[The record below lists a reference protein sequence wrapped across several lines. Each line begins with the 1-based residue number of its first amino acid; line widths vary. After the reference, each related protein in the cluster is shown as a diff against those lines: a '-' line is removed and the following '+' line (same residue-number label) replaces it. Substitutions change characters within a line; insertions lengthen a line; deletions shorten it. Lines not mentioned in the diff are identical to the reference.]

1 MTSSNPNPAPIRL
14 LRTEDLLDL
23 RFSFLGLR
31 LDDPLLG
38 RRTLLRA
45 DPAVEGWVVVEFGP
59 QHVTEQAFFESAGP
73 GLPAAGE
80 PGASEPHPAPP
91 VPARIGGRSVL
102 VFVVG
107 EQDRIDY
114 TPAGLLGAMRTL
126 PLRVVDAAR
135 APVTPAVTARLAE
148 AVADHR
154 AEHVLRA
161 VRTLAQLTARYD
173 AETALSA
180 VLGTRPPATHP
191 PTIAAP
197 EPAPEPGTERGPSRE
212 PRTEPVQQPRPD
224 PRQEPGQVQDLQPKP
239 GPENPLA
246 DPTNPRSGIELPYR
260 LLLSPTQ
267 DARWTHTVALD
278 PPQPQERI
286 ALWHT
291 GLRQETAR
299 VVWTR
304 DPDFVPDRV
313 SLPPPRQYEFRMPLD
328 SRDRHQLVHLT
339 SNFALTGDRPPEPV
353 DVRNLT
359 LSSLGG
365 GLDSIGRWPTPPED
379 LDVTQWR
386 HRAALGRDHYV
397 RVMYAGRLCPFGHRA
412 ELVKVTERK
421 FDHARPDRGAYL
433 SQRMFIVVREP
444 VINYDREVYGPGA
457 PPRDQLHLLFPFTSV
472 QLLTSVTPDLAE
484 PANLDGILP
493 SEYAFFAVPYGKDPT
508 NAEDAFR
515 FSVSAVD
522 RDGTLIEFQV
532 PLLFL
537 GKTAHHSPAHVTT
550 VVNQYNAQDSRP
562 TSGPPDQTAPI
573 GRVTATLRGQSMALA
588 PSKTPGDT
596 ALDVADAV
604 WGMETTE
611 ELLAEDSEAA
621 PRFVPRLRWARG
633 VLPQVSNL
641 SGFRSAVPLRYP
653 PPFVK
658 HGFGDGNQ
666 GELFVELLDSAPMA
680 FHHSGEKS
688 GALVTPSFSVAGVSR
703 LTGPVAA
710 PPLPRPPGVS
720 AVEVVGY
727 DWSAIAGG
735 GFDPTAFFGDNA
747 KLFGVIP
754 LVELL
759 KATGLD
765 NLQAPNFF
773 AETVDAVTGFLG
785 DLRRVRG
792 LTASLEQLFPEIAT
806 LVIRTTDS
814 AAIFAETL
822 TAFIVGRLKDDVEA
836 PGLDDVEN
844 AFRAFETAL
853 TLLRDNLPAATDAGV
868 RAVLERVQQQVA
880 TWQDTVGGALAL
892 KDAIQL
898 AAKGAKLA
906 DVVNARMEWAPD
918 LSDWPA
924 PPKDPVFHLPDGA
937 AGHLTLVVDR
947 RGALREGVPQ
957 GADVTC
963 TLSNFDL
970 ILVPGVLRGL
980 ELHFDRI
987 RFTMRIGKK
996 PDIEVKFGRVRFVK
1010 ELSFVETLR
1019 ELIPLD
1025 GFSDPPA
1032 IEVTSSGITAN
1043 YSMPLPSAAVGVFS
1057 LENIALSA
1065 SLQVPFIGG
1074 TLEVGFAFCRR
1085 EAPFRLTVSMLGGGG
1100 YFGIVLSAEKIK
1112 VLEAALEFGAAVSL
1126 NFGVASGS
1134 LSVMA
1139 GVYFRLDIECGVK
1152 LVGYLRARGEVD
1164 VLGLVSA
1171 SIELYLEIGYSG
1183 GYAVGRATLTISIEI
1198 GFFSESVEITCEKR
1212 FAGSGAAPAPLA
1224 ATAGLAAADPPPI
1237 SPPTFAD
1244 LMAGYP
1250 DPVTGEER
1258 DPVFEY
1264 CTAFAGVTR

>member
-73 GLPAAGE
+73 GLPVEGEPAAG
-80 PGASEPHPAPP
+80 EPHPAPP
-91 VPARIGGRSVL
+91 VPARIGGRSAL

-114 TPAGLLGAMRTL
+114 SPAGLLGAMRTL
-126 PLRVVDAAR
+126 PMCVVDAAR
-135 APVTPAVTARLAE
+135 APVTPTVTTRLAE
-148 AVADHR
+148 AMAGADHR

-161 VRTLAQLTARYD
+161 VRTLAELTARFD
-173 AETALSA
+173 AEAALSA
-180 VLGTRPPATHP
+180 VLGTGRPVAHPPAV
-191 PTIAAP
+191 
-197 EPAPEPGTERGPSRE
+197 PAPEAGPE
-212 PRTEPVQQPRPD
+212 PRPEPSL
-224 PRQEPGQVQDLQPKP
+224 EPKP

-246 DPTNPRSGIELPYR
+246 DPSNPRTGIELPYR

-365 GLDSIGRWPTPPED
+365 GLDSIGRWPAPPAD

-444 VINYDREVYGPGA
+444 VINYDREVYGPGD

-472 QLLTSVTPDLAE
+472 QLLTSVTPDLAV

-508 NAEDAFR
+508 KPEDAFR

-522 RDGTLIEFQV
+522 RDGRLVEFQV

-537 GKTAHHSPAHVTT
+537 GKTAHDERAHVTT
-550 VVNQYNAQDSRP
+550 VVDQYNKQDSRP
-562 TSGPPDQTAPI
+562 TSGPPDETASI
-573 GRVTATLRGQSMALA
+573 GRVTAALRGQSMALA
-588 PSKTPGDT
+588 PSRTPGDT
-596 ALDVADAV
+596 ALDVAEAV

-611 ELLAEDSEAA
+611 ELLAGDSEAA

-633 VLPQVSNL
+633 VLPQVRNL

-658 HGFGDGNQ
+658 HGFGDGNR
-666 GELFVELLDSAPMA
+666 GEVFVELLDSAPMT
-680 FHHSGEKS
+680 FHDAGEKS

-710 PPLPRPPGVS
+710 PPVPRRPGVS
-720 AVEVVGY
+720 AVEVDEY

-735 GFDPTAFFGDNA
+735 GFDPTAFFGENA

-773 AETVDAVTGFLG
+773 AETVDAVTGFLS

-792 LTASLEQLFPEIAT
+792 LTASLERLFPEIAT

-822 TAFIVGRLKDDVEA
+822 TAFIVGRLKDDHEA

-844 AFRAFETAL
+844 AFRAFSTAL
-853 TLLRDNLPAATDAGV
+853 TLLRDNLPAGADAGV

-898 AAKGAKLA
+898 AAKGAKLP
-906 DVVNARMEWAPD
+906 DVMNARMEWAPD
-918 LSDWPA
+918 LRDWPE
-924 PPKDPVFHLPDGA
+924 PPKCPVFHLPGEA

-970 ILVPGVLRGL
+970 ILVPGVLTGL

-987 RFTMRIGKK
+987 RFIMRIGKK
-996 PDIEVKFGRVRFVK
+996 PDIEVKFGRVRFVN

-1032 IEVTSSGITAN
+1032 IEVTRSGITAN

-1100 YFGIVLSAEKIK
+1100 YFGIVLSADRIK

-1171 SIELYLEIGYSG
+1171 SIELYLEIGYSE

-1212 FAGSGAAPAPLA
+1212 FAGSGVAPAPLA
-1224 ATAGLAAADPPPI
+1224 AAAGFAAADPPPI

-1244 LMAGYP
+1244 LMADYP

-1264 CTAFAGVTR
+1264 CTAFAGVTP

>member
-73 GLPAAGE
+73 GLPAEGE
-80 PGASEPHPAPP
+80 PGPGEPHPAPP
-91 VPARIGGRSVL
+91 VPARIGGRSAL

-114 TPAGLLGAMRTL
+114 SSVGLLAAMRTL
-126 PLRVVDAAR
+126 SLRVVDAAR
-135 APVTPAVTARLAE
+135 APVTPTVTARLAE
-148 AVADHR
+148 AMTAADHR

-161 VRTLAQLTARYD
+161 VRTLAELTARYD

-180 VLGTRPPATHP
+180 VLGTSRPTVHPPAVHP
-191 PTIAAP
+191 PAVAAP
-197 EPAPEPGTERGPSRE
+197 EPGRASGPEPSLA
-212 PRTEPVQQPRPD
+212 PR
-224 PRQEPGQVQDLQPKP
+224 P

-246 DPTNPRSGIELPYR
+246 DPTNPRTGIELPYR

-267 DARWTHTVALD
+267 DARWTHTIALD
-278 PPQPQERI
+278 PPQPQERV

-291 GLRQETAR
+291 GLRQESAR

-353 DVRNLT
+353 DVRNLS

-365 GLDSIGRWPTPPED
+365 GLDSIGRWPVPPSG

-386 HRAALGRDHYV
+386 QRAALGRDHYV

-421 FDHARPDRGAYL
+421 FDPERPDHGAYL
-433 SQRMFIVVREP
+433 CQRMFIVVREP
-444 VINYDREVYGPGA
+444 VINYDREVFGPGD
-457 PPRDQLHLLFPFTSV
+457 PPRDRLHLLFPFTSV

-493 SEYAFFAVPYGKDPT
+493 NEYAFFAVPNGKDPT
-508 NAEDAFR
+508 RPENAFR

-522 RDGTLIEFQV
+522 RDGRLVEFQV

-537 GKTAHHSPAHVTT
+537 GKTAHESPTDVST
-550 VVNQYNAQDSRP
+550 VVDHYNAQDSGP
-562 TSGPPDQTAPI
+562 TSGPPDETAPI
-573 GRVTATLRGQSMALA
+573 GRVTAPLRGQSMALA
-588 PSKTPGDT
+588 PSNTPGDT
-596 ALDVADAV
+596 ALDVAESV

-611 ELLAEDSEAA
+611 ELLAGDSEAA

-653 PPFVK
+653 SPFAK
-658 HGFGDGNQ
+658 HGFGDGNR
-666 GELFVELLDSAPMA
+666 GELFVELPLHTAPMSFHDSA
-680 FHHSGEKS
+680 EKS
-688 GALVTPSFSVAGVSR
+688 GALVTPSFTVAGVSR

-710 PPLPRPPGVS
+710 SPVDRPPRMS
-720 AVEVVGY
+720 AVEEDGY

-735 GFDPTAFFGDNA
+735 GFDPTAFFGAEA

-754 LVELL
+754 LVDLL

-792 LTASLEQLFPEIAT
+792 LTASLEKLFPEIAT

-814 AAIFAETL
+814 AVIFAETL
-822 TAFIVGRLKDDVEA
+822 TAFIVGQLKSDETA

-844 AFRAFETAL
+844 AFRSFSTAL
-853 TLLRDNLPAATDAGV
+853 TLLRDNLPAAADAGV

-880 TWQDTVGGALAL
+880 TWQDTVSGALAL

-918 LSDWPA
+918 LHDWPA
-924 PPKDPVFHLPDGA
+924 APDTFFKLSDGRPE
-937 AGHLTLVVDR
+937 GHLTLVVDR

-970 ILVPGVLRGL
+970 ILVPGVLQGL
-980 ELHFDRI
+980 ELHFERI

-996 PDIEVKFGRVRFVK
+996 PDIEVKFGSVRFVN

-1032 IEVTSSGITAN
+1032 IEVTRSGITAN

-1065 SLQVPFIGG
+1065 SLQVPFVGG

-1100 YFGIVLSAEKIK
+1100 YFGIVLSADKIK
-1112 VLEAALEFGAAVSL
+1112 VLEASLEFGAAVSL

-1171 SIELYLEIGYSG
+1171 SIELYLEIGYSE

-1198 GFFSESVEITCEKR
+1198 GFLSESVEITCEKR

-1224 ATAGLAAADPPPI
+1224 SMAGLAAADPPPI

-1244 LMAGYP
+1244 LMADYP

-1264 CTAFAGVTR
+1264 CTAFAGVTP